1 MLVFG
6 TQGACGHS
14 SPWRP
19 LQFAWQVS
27 TANYHIA
34 SCESR
39 FNRDFGQSVIFELRR
54 GPSSSLHSFVQ
65 SPSRRGGCFSIARKG
80 KKWGS
85 VFKSYERK
93 RENDS
98 FFSIERIRSMV
109 RTNTTRDRYSNSF
122 KRKDMASFTN
132 VGILADREIERIGK
146 EWQILFFLSL
156 SLFLSFP
163 FRREISSASWN
174 VDKSVKVS
182 LNLKSVSN
190 QIRRCNNI

>member
-1 MLVFG
+1 MFFDREG
-6 TQGACGHS
+6 K
-14 SPWRP
+14 
-19 LQFAWQVS
+19 
-27 TANYHIA
+27 
-34 SCESR
+34 
-39 FNRDFGQSVIFELRR
+39 
-54 GPSSSLHSFVQ
+54 
-65 SPSRRGGCFSIARKG
+65 ARSG
-80 KKWGS
+80 I
-85 VFKSYERK
+85 VLFFKSYERK

-109 RTNTTRDRYSNSF
+109 RTNTTRDRYSNSL